1 MMNRQHLMTYLSNE
15 WQKHAMKIHFIEI
28 SGQKSDEL
36 EYNIDLIKKIEKEWF
51 SPIDS
56 KGLNRGLNQHPDQGM
71 LSFLGYHVGG
81 KNAPNDYKR
90 PAIIKGVFRARF
102 LPLIGSAEY
111 LSQWGSAQSKERLRK
126 LTWCL
131 EGFIRNAE
139 PQRRDMRNSIARWD
153 TDLRFLKE
161 TFEADR
167 FVSRPAHRNAG
178 RTNEIAEHFAHL

>member
-1 MMNRQHLMTYLSNE
+1 MMNRQHIMTYLSNE

-28 SGQKSDEL
+28 SGQKSDEFP
-36 EYNIDLIKKIEKEWF
+36 YHIDLITKIEKEWF

-56 KGLNRGLNQHPDQGM
+56 QGLNRGLNQLPDQGM

-81 KNAPNDYKR
+81 KNAPNNYKR
-90 PAIIKGVFRARF
+90 QAIIKGLFRARF

-111 LSQWGSAQSKERLRK
+111 VSQWGSAQSKERLRK
-126 LTWCL
+126 ITWCL

-153 TDLRFLKE
+153 ADLGFLKE
-161 TFEADR
+161 TLEADR
-167 FVSRPAHRNAG
+167 FVSRTAYRSAG
-178 RTNEIAEHFAHL
+178 RTQAKAEHFAHV